1 MPNIS
6 GWAAKEI
13 IKGALLREK
22 VDEQAAKYVAQ
33 GLTTTSLRGVDSHGI
48 RLIHHYLAG
57 VKSGRIN
64 PQPRYKVEKRL
75 PTTAV
80 LDADNTFGHAAGQ
93 EAVKIAMEMAAE
105 YGSGQVAVKNSTHF
119 GAAAYFA
126 LEIASHDMIGMS
138 FTHSDSLIIP
148 THGKR
153 SYLGNNPVCFAAPVA
168 GEGPF
173 CLDMATSI
181 ITFNAVRRLREM
193 GEKAPENVGTDK
205 NGITTTDPNEM
216 TMLLPVGSYKGY
228 GLSLMVE
235 ILCSMLTG
243 MNYGSHI
250 SKMFENIDQKR
261 HLGHFIS
268 AINISGFQEVDVF
281 KQRLAG
287 LINELRNEPALDAE
301 QGVMVAG
308 DPEKK
313 KYLARD
319 RDGIPLTD
327 EEFQQFK
334 NLNKDYQLDVEL
346 DCG

>member
-6 GWAAKEI
+6 GNAAQEI
-13 IKGALLREK
+13 IKGSLLQEG
-22 VDEQAAKYVAQ
+22 VEEQVAEYVAE

-64 PQPRYKVEKRL
+64 PTPSYKVEKRL

-80 LDADNTFGHAAGQ
+80 LDADNTFGHAAGM
-93 EAVKIAMEMAAE
+93 EAVKVAMEMAEE
-105 YGSGQVAVKNSTHF
+105 YGSGQVAIKNSTHF

-126 LEIASHDMIGMS
+126 LEIANHDMIGTS

-153 SYLGNNPVCFAAPVA
+153 SFLGNNPVCFAAPVKD
-168 GEGPF
+168 EGPF

-181 ITFNAVRRLREM
+181 IPFNAVRRLREI
-193 GEKAPENVGTDK
+193 GGKAPENVGTDK
-205 NGITTTDPNEM
+205 NGIPTTDPNEI

-250 SKMFENIDQKR
+250 SKMFENLEQKR
-261 HLGHFIS
+261 HLGHFVS
-268 AINISGFQEVDVF
+268 ATNISGFQEISVF
-281 KQRLAG
+281 KERLS
-287 LINELRNEPALDAE
+287 LLMDELRNEPALNE
-301 QGVMVAG
+301 QQGVMVAG

-313 KYLARD
+313 NLVNRR

-327 EEFQQFK
+327 DELDQFRG
-334 NLNKDYQLDVEL
+334 LNKKYNLSVEF
-346 DCG
+346 D

>member
-6 GWAAKEI
+6 GSAAKQI
-13 IKGALLREK
+13 IKGALLKEE
-22 VDEQAAKYVAQ
+22 VEEQVAEYVAE

-64 PQPRYKVEKRL
+64 PRPTYKVEKKL

-80 LDADNTFGHAAGQ
+80 LDADNTFGHAAGM
-93 EAVKIAMEMAAE
+93 EATKVAMEMAKE
-105 YGSGQVAVKNSTHF
+105 YGSGQVAIKNSSHF

-126 LEIASHDMIGMS
+126 LEIANHDMIGQS

-153 SYLGNNPVCFAAPVA
+153 SFLGNNPVCFAAPVK

-181 ITFNAVRRLREM
+181 ITFNAVRRLREI
-193 GEKAPENVGTDK
+193 GGKAPENVGTDK
-205 NGITTTDPNEM
+205 NGIPTTDPNEI

-243 MNYGSHI
+243 MNYGPHI
-250 SKMFENIDQKR
+250 SKMFENI
-261 HLGHFIS
+261 
-268 AINISGFQEVDVF
+268 
-281 KQRLAG
+281 
-287 LINELRNEPALDAE
+287 
-301 QGVMVAG
+301 
-308 DPEKK
+308 
-313 KYLARD
+313 
-319 RDGIPLTD
+319 
-327 EEFQQFK
+327 
-334 NLNKDYQLDVEL
+334 
-346 DCG
+346 

>member
-6 GWAAKEI
+6 GKAAKQI
-13 IKGALLREK
+13 IKGALLKEN
-22 VDEQAAKYVAQ
+22 VEPQAAEYVAE
-33 GLTTTSLRGVDSHGI
+33 GLTSTSLRGVDSHGI

-64 PQPRYKVEKRL
+64 PRPVYRVEKKL
-75 PTTAV
+75 PTTAL

-105 YGSGQVAVKNSTHF
+105 YGSGQVAIKNSTHF

-126 LEIASHDMIGMS
+126 LEIASHDMIGTS
-138 FTHSDSLIIP
+138 YTHSDSLIIP
-148 THGKR
+148 TNGKR
-153 SYLGNNPVCFAAPVA
+153 SYLGNNPVCFAAPVK

-193 GEKAPENVGTDK
+193 GEAAPENVGTDK
-205 NGITTTDPNEM
+205 DGIPTTDPNEI

-268 AINISGFQEVDVF
+268 ATNISGFQEIDTF
-281 KQRLAG
+281 KERLAG
-287 LINELRNEPALDAE
+287 LLNELRSEPPLNAE

-313 KYLARD
+313 KYLSRGQ
-319 RDGIPLTD
+319 DGIPLTD
-327 EEFQQFK
+327 NEFQQFRD
-334 NLNKDYQLDVEL
+334 LNQDYQLDVEI

>member
-6 GWAAKEI
+6 GPAAKKI

-22 VDEQAAKYVAQ
+22 VAERAAECVAQ

-64 PQPRYKVEKRL
+64 PCPAYKITKKL

-80 LDADNTFGHAAGQ
+80 LDADNTFGHAAGM
-93 EAVKIAMEMAAE
+93 EAVKLAMEMAEE
-105 YGSGQVAVKNSTHF
+105 YGSGQVAIKNSTHF

-126 LEIASHDMIGMS
+126 LEIAGHDMIGMS

-153 SYLGNNPVCFAAPVA
+153 SFLGNNPVCFAAPVA

-181 ITFNAVRRLREM
+181 ITFNAVRRLREL
-193 GEKAPENVGTDK
+193 GEKAPENVGTDA
-205 NGITTTDPNEM
+205 NGIPTTNPNEM

-250 SKMFENIDQKR
+250 SKMFENIEQKR
-261 HLGHFIS
+261 HLGHFIT
-268 AINISGFQEVDVF
+268 ATNISGFQEVGVF
-281 KQRLAG
+281 KERLAA
-287 LINELRNEPALDAE
+287 LLCELRSEPALNEE
-301 QGVMVAG
+301 QPIMVAG

-313 KYLARD
+313 KYLSRD
-319 RDGIPLTD
+319 QDGIPLSDD
-327 EEFQQFK
+327 EFKQFR
-334 NLNKDYQLDVEL
+334 NLNKTYQLNVEL
-346 DCG
+346 D